1 MQLMLVSL
9 KAIRKKVSTLKL
21 LPLLAKS
28 GDFNYILHTIN
39 VLPLVPKEDV
49 VSTYEVWFFDQ
60 LKFALIIRTLGGF
73 TPTRRTPFSLAFNP
87 PPQTSP

>member
-9 KAIRKKVSTLKL
+9 KAVWKKMSTLKL

-28 GDFNYILHTIN
+28 GDFNYILHTVN

-60 LKFALIIRTLGGF
+60 LKFALDYTD
-73 TPTRRTPFSLAFNP
+73 P
-87 PPQTSP
+87 

>member
-1 MQLMLVSL
+1 MLVSL

-49 VSTYEVWFFDQ
+49 VSTYEVTFFD
-60 LKFALIIRTLGGF
+60 
-73 TPTRRTPFSLAFNP
+73 
-87 PPQTSP
+87 